1 MGLKDKIDKIKK
13 DEKNKIIKTDTKT
26 ANVLNTFIQFLILF
40 PEISI
45 ILF

>member
-13 DEKNKIIKTDTKT
+13 DETKT